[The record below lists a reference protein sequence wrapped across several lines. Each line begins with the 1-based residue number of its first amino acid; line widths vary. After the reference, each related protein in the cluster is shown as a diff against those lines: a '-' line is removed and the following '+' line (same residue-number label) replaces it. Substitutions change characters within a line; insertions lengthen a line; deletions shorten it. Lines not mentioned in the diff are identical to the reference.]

1 VNLKIA
7 DLMAKRVVS
16 AQPHHTV
23 DHVRKLFT
31 NNRIHAVPVVGP
43 EQELLGVV
51 STADLMADLKAGT
64 PVSSIMTTD
73 VRTIPAYNDVSAAA
87 RMMRRHK
94 VHHAVVTHEKKVVGM
109 LSSFDLLK
117 LVEGHRFT
125 MHAAPTATK
134 KGRKGR

>member
-1 VNLKIA
+1 
-7 DLMAKRVVS
+7 
-16 AQPHHTV
+16 
-23 DHVRKLFT
+23 
-31 NNRIHAVPVVGP
+31 
-43 EQELLGVV
+43 
-51 STADLMADLKAGT
+51 
-64 PVSSIMTTD
+64 MTKD

-134 KGRKGR
+134 AKRKGGR